1 MFNDSWNSLVKEK
14 FGFSKEISGDDK
26 IMISFLEILLKNKVD
41 FTKAF
46 RNLSISLENK
56 TGKESFF
63 SRFINKKEIKGWHD
77 KWQKRI
83 KEENKKEVVKKL
95 KKQTHQLFLGTI

>member
-46 RNLSISLENK
+46 RNL
-56 TGKESFF
+56 
-63 SRFINKKEIKGWHD
+63 
-77 KWQKRI
+77 
-83 KEENKKEVVKKL
+83 
-95 KKQTHQLFLGTI
+95 